1 MTNSNVVKAW
11 LVEGHGRS
19 SVYSSPQEWAETDPE
34 YKVTPLGA
42 ISEEGTT
49 QVSSIHISTDD
60 TQERISIMEELYEL
74 MQQEID
80 FLKERLESAVEVL
93 EVVEEFSAKK
103 SDNFMENKATLLLI
117 SAACRGWLKPSE

>member
-1 MTNSNVVKAW
+1 VKAW

-34 YKVTPLGA
+34 YKVTPLVGM
-42 ISEEGTT
+42 SEEGVG
-49 QVSSIHISTDD
+49 QIAPSTDD

-80 FLKERLESAVEVL
+80 ELQERLEAAVEVI
-93 EVVEEFSAKK
+93 EVVEEFSAKR
-103 SDNFMENKATLLLI
+103 SDNFMENKVTLLLI
-117 SAACRGWLKPSE
+117 SAACRDWLKPSE

>member
-1 MTNSNVVKAW
+1 MTNSKVVAW
-11 LVEGHGRS
+11 LIEGHGRS
-19 SVYSSPQEWAETDPE
+19 SVFTTEQPWALEDE
-34 YKVTPLGA
+34 NYKVTPLIGM
-42 ISEEGTT
+42 SE
-49 QVSSIHISTDD
+49 SAPIHSLTDD

-80 FLKERLESAVEVL
+80 ELKERLEAAVEVI

-117 SAACRGWLKPSE
+117 SAACRDWLKSSE